1 VPSSRDAI
9 GDPILAKAVDEG
21 RVELDPKKREAIYK
35 AAFDRATSEDYL
47 EPLVPLPAIVAHN
60 KDLKLIPG
68 NMSPEGVEL
77 NYLSWK

>member
-1 VPSSRDAI
+1 M
-9 GDPILAKAVDEG
+9 
-21 RVELDPKKREAIYK
+21 K
-35 AAFDRATSEDYL
+35 AALSLIPRSARRSTRRRSIGRPARIYL

-77 NYLSWK
+77 NYLSWR